1 MTCYVV
7 FCVVRGSEWSV
18 KVLQSVSW
26 NPHCSV
32 ELRLVGQAAARWTLQ
47 CCSQHSQSVNIRTHS
62 GTVWSSRK
70 VRHHPRSG
78 RYIAELSIMGFYT
91 EYQWLCECRLVWR
104 DKDKTTLQ
112 FNLIIRDCNARLSHS
127 QWWITNNKLV
137 FFSFHHPQD

>member
-62 GTVWSSRK
+62 LVCLVIKEGASSPEIRQIHCRAVNYIILYGISVVVWVSSGVTNK
-70 VRHHPRSG
+70 
-78 RYIAELSIMGFYT
+78 Y
-91 EYQWLCECRLVWR
+91 
-104 DKDKTTLQ
+104 KTTLQ

>member
-1 MTCYVV
+1 MVCNFV
-7 FCVVRGSEWSV
+7 FWVVRGSEWSV

-32 ELRLVGQAAARWTLQ
+32 ELRLIGQAAARWTLQ

-78 RYIAELSIMGFYT
+78 RYIAELSIMWFYT
-91 EYQWLCECRLVWR
+91 EYPLLYECHLVWR
-104 DKDKTTLQ
+104 DKDRTTLQ
-112 FNLIIRDCNARLSHS
+112 LINYQRLQRETESLSVVNH
-127 QWWITNNKLV
+127 KLV
-137 FFSFHHPQD
+137 FSSFHHLDAPVK

>member
-1 MTCYVV
+1 MKWRVINRIKMTCYVV

-78 RYIAELSIMGFYT
+78 RYIAELSILWFYT
-91 EYQWLCECRLVWR
+91 VYGISIVVWLF
-104 DKDKTTLQ
+104 KDKITVQFINNQRLQ
-112 FNLIIRDCNARLSHS
+112 RETESLSVVNH
-127 QWWITNNKLV
+127 KLQTS
-137 FFSFHHPQD
+137 FFQ